1 MQLKKLHQVIMN
13 KGDKM
18 REKQVRIIVTFNTT
32 TGAMA
37 MEKAC
42 KAENIPGRLIP
53 VPRQISAGCG
63 LSWLCNK
70 EDREKIQ
77 SLIDNNNLEY
87 NNIHEILM

>member
-1 MQLKKLHQVIMN
+1 
-13 KGDKM
+13 M
-18 REKQVRIIVTFNTT
+18 REKQLRLIVTFKTT

-42 KAENIPGRLIP
+42 KSENVPGRLIP

-70 EDREKIQ
+70 EDKEKIEK
-77 SLIDNNNLEY
+77 SMSNFRCKKYILYNSIDECIKNSN
-87 NNIHEILM
+87 

>member
-1 MQLKKLHQVIMN
+1 
-13 KGDKM
+13 M

-42 KAENIPGRLIP
+42 RAENIPGRLIP